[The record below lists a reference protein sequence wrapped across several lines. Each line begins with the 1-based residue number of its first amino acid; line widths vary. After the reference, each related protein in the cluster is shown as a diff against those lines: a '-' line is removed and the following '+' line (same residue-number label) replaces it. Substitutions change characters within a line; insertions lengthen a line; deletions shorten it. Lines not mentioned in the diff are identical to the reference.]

1 MRMDWPAEDLM
12 IIRNAIANKVR
23 PCDIAKIFPL
33 RNIRAVYA
41 KIFYERHYAFSRNVA
56 IIAEAVDGAVDEATP
71 EGASIALSN
80 QMQDIRFQTALR
92 TAIEAG
98 LENHPAKNAPHTEF
112 RPAHFVPEPCAVPFG
127 PSPALLCAELGAAR

>member
-1 MRMDWPAEDLM
+1 MDWPAEDLT

-23 PCDIAKIFPL
+23 PSDIAKIFPL

-56 IIAEAVDGAVDEATP
+56 IIADAVDEATP
-71 EGASIALSN
+71 EGASAALSN

-98 LENHPAKNAPHTEF
+98 LENHPAKHSPHTEF
-112 RPAHFVPEPCAVPFG
+112 RPAHFIPEPCAVPFG